1 MRASPGVATGLLENQ
16 RRREQPRSGGRRPGP
31 GPLLP
36 QQAPRPRIICS
47 RAAPTSLSPPH
58 PCSLFRWSGHAGASA
73 GWGRPSRG
81 LGEWAGLK
89 FTLSL
94 RGLEAPRPPATVS
107 PASGCALGG
116 SSPSV
121 LPTGVGRGRA
131 EPRGNWQAGR
141 RGKRRDEIGPGQQR
155 ALGWDGREEGVT
167 VAFSRAVGVVR
178 LLEPTPQPPSPSPP
192 RGLADRASHRLN
204 TPPHIPA
211 PRRGVLSGHRLGLQ
225 IP

>member
-1 MRASPGVATGLLENQ
+1 MENQ

-36 QQAPRPRIICS
+36 QQTPRPRIICS

-58 PCSLFRWSGHAGASA
+58 PFSLFRWSGHAGASA

-81 LGEWAGLK
+81 LGEGAELK

-131 EPRGNWQAGR
+131 EPRGNWQAER
-141 RGKRRDEIGPGQQR
+141 RGGGVRDEMKSARDSREP
-155 ALGWDGREEGVT
+155 WDGMGGKRGWRLSFPGLWGWCAYWNLLLSLLPRPHLGDWRTVRPAGLTLPPTPPLREGV
-167 VAFSRAVGVVR
+167 FSVG
-178 LLEPTPQPPSPSPP
+178 T
-192 RGLADRASHRLN
+192 D
-204 TPPHIPA
+204 
-211 PRRGVLSGHRLGLQ
+211 
-225 IP
+225 